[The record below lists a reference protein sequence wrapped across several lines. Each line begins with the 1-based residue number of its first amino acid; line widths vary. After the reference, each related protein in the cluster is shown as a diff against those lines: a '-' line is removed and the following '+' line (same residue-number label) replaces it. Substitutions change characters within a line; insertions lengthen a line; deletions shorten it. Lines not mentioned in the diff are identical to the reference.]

1 MMSKPMSRV
10 SVRGASR
17 TALVLLALMP
27 VKVSATEWDPR
38 PNTLDLVRRSERIVV
53 ARCLSS
59 QARTVEPG
67 GNIFTFS
74 EFQVI
79 DLVKGSLLPQ
89 FTLRLVGGTVGA
101 TSDHADMPR
110 FEPGEELILFLG
122 PDNRDGYPTVGLQS
136 IYRTRRDLASQQWVV
151 ADAIYDLKLFRAETR
166 NEINQ
171 FSTGNYNSPVT
182 VEDFVWSIRQA
193 LQRPEEPSRPSREPV
208 QLNE

>member
-1 MMSKPMSRV
+1 MVSQPMSRV
-10 SVRGASR
+10 SVRGALR
-17 TALVLLALMP
+17 TALVMLVLMP

-38 PNTLDLVRRSERIVV
+38 PNAMDLARRSGRIVV

-59 QARTVEPG
+59 QARIVDPG

-74 EFQVI
+74 EFQII
-79 DLVKGSLLPQ
+79 DLVKGSLPPQ
-89 FTLRLVGGTVGA
+89 FTLRILGGTVGA
-101 TSDHADMPR
+101 TSVSADMSS

-122 PDNRDGYPTVGLQS
+122 PDNQDGYPTVGLQS

-151 ADAIYDLKLFRAETR
+151 ADAIYDLKLFRAGTR

-193 LQRPEEPSRPSREPV
+193 LQPPEEPSRPSREPV